1 VLSLAAELLLEDQ
14 SMSRGILSGL
24 QVIEISAFV
33 AAPLAG
39 ATLAAMGADVIRV
52 EQLGGGIDANRWPLH
67 DGLSLYRAGLDRGKR
82 SLALDLRSARG
93 QQLVQDLIRG
103 GGDSGGIVLTNLSAV
118 EWLSYERLREARS
131 DLIAIVITGTP
142 GGKPAVDYTVNAA
155 TGFPLIT
162 GPDDVDG
169 PINHVLPAWDVAAGM
184 MATTALLAAERHRR
198 MTGEGQLVTLALS
211 DVALSVAGHLGYLA
225 EAELVAEPR
234 GRFGNEIYGTYGRDF
249 ATRDGTYVMVCAL
262 TPRQWRS
269 LCTAA
274 DLTEDMKA
282 IEARYE
288 TDLSDEGS
296 RFTHRD
302 EITLLLE
309 PWIGERTLAEVRD
322 VFDANGVLWAPYRTF
337 KEVVA
342 DSPDAG
348 LSTPLIFSHFD
359 QIKSTDSPTI
369 GSDTH
374 AILRDELGLDE
385 PEIADLRRD
394 GVIGSE

>member
-1 VLSLAAELLLEDQ
+1 
-14 SMSRGILSGL
+14 MSRGILSGL
-24 QVIEISAFV
+24 RVIEISAFV

-52 EQLGGGIDANRWPLH
+52 EQLGGGIDADRWPLH
-67 DGLSLYRAGLDRGKR
+67 NGRSLYRAGLDRGKR

-93 QQLVQDLIRG
+93 QQLVRDLIRG
-103 GGDSGGIVLTNLSAV
+103 GGENGGIVLTNLSTV
-118 EWLSYERLREARS
+118 DWLAYERLRETRS
-131 DLIAIVITGTP
+131 DLIAIVITGSS

-162 GPDDVDG
+162 GPEDVDT
-169 PINHVLPAWDVAAGM
+169 PVNHVLPAWDVAAGM

-198 MTGEGQLVTLALS
+198 MTGEGQFVTLALS
-211 DVALSVAGHLGYLA
+211 DLALAVAGHLGYLA
-225 EAELVAEPR
+225 EAELVAAPR

-249 ATRDGTYVMVCAL
+249 ATRDGKHVMVCAL

-269 LCTAA
+269 LCTATG
-274 DLTEDMKA
+274 LTEDVNA

-296 RFTHRD
+296 RFTHRG

-309 PWIGERTLAEVRD
+309 PWIGGRTLAEVRD

-337 KEVVA
+337 KEVVD

-348 LSTPLIFSHFD
+348 RSGPLIFSRFD
-359 QIKSTDSPTI
+359 RIPPTHSPTI
-369 GSDTH
+369 GSDTYT
-374 AILRDELGLDE
+374 ILREELGLDDPQTAE
-385 PEIADLRRD
+385 LHRD